1 MDDQSKCYKFD
12 FLDSTDIECVL
23 TNIKMDRVARETY
36 KLPDDEKSRIEL
48 ILTKAIRKEKGM
60 PIDDID
66 LFSQNND
73 KEEEK
78 EEEQEEEEEDEEQN
92 EGKQIGKT

>member
-1 MDDQSKCYKFD
+1 MDEKTKHYKFD

-36 KLPDDEKSRIEL
+36 TLPDSEKTRIEM

-66 LFSQNND
+66 ILPENEVDES
-73 KEEEK
+73 EEH
-78 EEEQEEEEEDEEQN
+78 EDETEDD
-92 EGKQIGKT
+92 EGKNLS